1 MVVSSENDSLKLLI
15 SDQFI
20 CDPLRRQWKV
30 NHLNIRMTQIIH
42 REASKTAIILK
53 FFIHKL
59 DASLQ
64 IILHG
69 QNHPC
74 NGKKWNQTKA
84 C

>member
-1 MVVSSENDSLKLLI
+1 MIRQRENTYLQHGPMILYIPRCKRKEYLEKT
-15 SDQFI
+15 
-20 CDPLRRQWKV
+20 R
-30 NHLNIRMTQIIH
+30 
-42 REASKTAIILK
+42 KTAIILK

-64 IILHG
+64 ITLHG

-74 NGKKWNQTKA
+74 NGKKETKPKA